1 MRGPDILSASI
12 LLCGATA
19 VQIARQPE
27 LTVHYPYQHQ
37 HTLGTS
43 NENDTN
49 SAPDFPGFQLWSE
62 TDKLDAKTL
71 SKLSPACRASMTQ
84 RIYCHKKTRSLQRL
98 GRRRWGLGLGSDAL
112 SDLVCASGCGES
124 IAAWFKGVER
134 DCATLEERILFP
146 AQRGGQLWAAWNETC
161 LKDEETERYCGG
173 KFFFSPSV
181 ANGVGMVLTYIIWAD
196 VMDDFTTSFIFMNQM
211 PVEELCS
218 FCNVQWHQMMQ
229 TSPYSLYD
237 RNYKS
242 NLERINSACNL
253 TLPTAI
259 PNLML
264 FENPYIKW
272 DRYCPGTHLSY
283 TTSAGDTCNSIAAQ
297 FNVSSAAVRS
307 VNWPPIDCFAI
318 PEGTRLCIP
327 FGCKTYTLKDGDTC
341 ESIERQLDLKPW
353 WRLSAIREY
362 NRWVNED
369 CSNLHEVSDTLYGHV
384 ICVGPTGKSILDA

>member
-27 LTVHYPYQHQ
+27 VAVHYPYQHQ

-49 SAPDFPGFQLWSE
+49 SAPDFRGFQLWSE

-161 LKDEETERYCGG
+161 LKDEETERYCG
-173 KFFFSPSV
+173 
-181 ANGVGMVLTYIIWAD
+181 D
-196 VMDDFTTSFIFMNQM
+196 VMDDFTTSFIFINQM

-237 RNYKS
+237 KNYKS
-242 NLERINSACNL
+242 NVERINSACNL

-264 FENPYIKW
+264 FENPYVEW

-318 PEGTRLCIP
+318 PESTRLCIP

-341 ESIERQLDLKPW
+341 DSIERELDLKPW